1 MIIFFLRFFSSCCTI
16 CWVLPRNENLELYL
30 QGICV
35 DFVLFFSSPSLLAEQ
50 TSPVQKCGAPVV
62 STTRATQIWA
72 RVLLFFFLH
81 WLSLVDEAVVW
92 WGWTAQP
99 CWDGEEKSR
108 RSSVFFREKK
118 ERFIYPDFQLLP
130 ASDPSAPRPLGP
142 SAPRPF
148 LSVIWTIAPSC
159 IDASAFPD
167 SKWRFGVDCSL
178 WRCNVGS
185 FLLLFSLSVN
195 DIHCRE
201 NLLRNFYP
209 STRDV
214 GSSLSNTFLSSS
226 SCFSFAV
233 FCFSFCFWFFDHM
246 LMAWCKLVT
255 SYVYS
260 FIFLGSF
267 WVFTPIMCFDDYSCS
282 LFFFFVISSYL
293 LVYSQFDA
301 VFFSLFDPCSF
312 QDFIKVEWRIMTCR
326 AIIT

>member
-1 MIIFFLRFFSSCCTI
+1 MIVFFLRFFSSCCTI
-16 CWVLPRNENLELYL
+16 CWVLARHENLELYL

-35 DFVLFFSSPSLLAEQ
+35 DFVLFSRLLHSSLNKIHPCK
-50 TSPVQKCGAPVV
+50 KCGAPVA

-72 RVLLFFFLH
+72 RGLLFFFSH

-92 WGWTAQP
+92 LGWTAQP

-108 RSSVFFREKK
+108 RSSVFFERKK
-118 ERFIYPDFQLLP
+118 KGLYILIFSFYRPLT
-130 ASDPSAPRPLGP
+130 PRPLG
-142 SAPRPF
+142 PF

-167 SKWRFGVDCSL
+167 LKWRFGVNFSL

-185 FLLLFSLSVN
+185 LFLLFSLSVN

-201 NLLRNFYP
+201 HLLRNFYP

-214 GSSLSNTFLSSS
+214 GSSLSNSLLSFSS
-226 SCFSFAV
+226 RFSFAV
-233 FCFSFCFWFFDHM
+233 FCFSFCFWFFDDV

-282 LFFFFVISSYL
+282 LFFFFVISSYF

-301 VFFSLFDPCSF
+301 VFFLFIWPMLFS
-312 QDFIKVEWRIMTCR
+312 RLY
-326 AIIT
+326 